1 MTDTEPLRRAPAP
14 FERIWIVEPA
24 PTGRRV
30 LGSFT
35 GATAEGE
42 ADECLRQVARGLQSS
57 RDARH
62 VLVHA
67 WMQGGTQFLFPH
79 EVRALDTDDSVRG
92 KIVHVLMLNLRNPG
106 VVLINPFPR
115 ERLREMVDAL
125 AGNPNVVREA
135 DKLRELAAREMSSRD
150 LRLGWEDGLMEYY
163 AELSALLRLG
173 YPPAVAVEKAKMEA
187 AKEAG
192 EPIPDAAQE
201 AERQQCLL
209 GIEAAWHQSLSFLNA
224 LEANA

>member
-1 MTDTEPLRRAPAP
+1 MTDTELQRREPAP
-14 FERIWIVEPA
+14 FERIWIVEPT
-24 PTGRRV
+24 PTSRHV

-35 GATAEGE
+35 GATAEAE
-42 ADECLRQVARGLQSS
+42 ANECLRQVARGLQSS

-67 WMQGGTQFLFPH
+67 WMQGGAQFLFPH

-92 KIVHVLMLNLRNPG
+92 KIVHVLMLNLRDPS
-106 VVLINPFPR
+106 VVLLSSFPR
-115 ERLREMVDAL
+115 ERVREMVDAL

-135 DKLRELAAREMSSRD
+135 DKLRDLAMREMSSHD

-163 AELSALLRLG
+163 AELAALLRLG
-173 YPPAVAVEKAKMEA
+173 YPAVVAVEKAKGEA
-187 AKEAG
+187 TQEAG

-201 AERQQCLL
+201 SERQQCLL
-209 GIEAAWHQSLSFLNA
+209 GIEAAWHQSRSFLNA